1 MQNQLIEPSV
11 VDKVLGEVSL
21 TLKVEEVELFDS
33 LGRTLAEDIHADRD
47 FPPFD
52 RVAMDGIGIHSSQL
66 GKTKLFK
73 VEGIQA
79 AGSPQLSLMNNENCI
94 EVMTGAILP
103 QNIEVVI
110 PYEWTEKAEEGIK
123 VLDFK
128 NAQVMSNVHQKGT
141 DKKKNDLLV
150 KKGKELS
157 SAEIGILA
165 TVGKTK
171 VKVIQL
177 PKIAVIATGDE
188 LVGVNEVPKEYQIRM
203 SNCYSLKASLSE
215 NGFSSEIFHLTDDKE
230 SLIVKINQ
238 LKKDFDVLVFSGG
251 VSKGKFDFLP
261 EVFESLG
268 IKKEFHGVKQRPG
281 KPFWFGKSEQQV
293 VFALPGNPVSTFLC
307 SNRYMIPWLNNQL
320 GKEKYLPTTAILD
333 KEFKFDKPLTF
344 FLQVE
349 TYYKEDGLLYAQ
361 PVKGGGSGDL
371 AKLTA
376 ANAFLEL
383 HPEVDIH
390 EKGQQYTVWFYKK

>member
-1 MQNQLIEPSV
+1 MIEPSV